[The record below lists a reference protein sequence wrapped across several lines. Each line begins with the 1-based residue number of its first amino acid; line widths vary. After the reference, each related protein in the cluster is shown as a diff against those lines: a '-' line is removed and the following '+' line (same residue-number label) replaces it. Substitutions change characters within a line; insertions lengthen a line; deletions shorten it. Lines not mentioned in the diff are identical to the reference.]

1 MPLFAKAEKPAVQLF
16 LISFLAL
23 YFELIVIRWL
33 SSEVRVFAYLK
44 NVPLIASFLGLGL
57 GCACA
62 RVKKDYFR
70 YFPYCMGIL
79 CLLVAFSGQLGITFL
94 PFPIAD
100 YLIVGDV
107 TGGFDYATLS
117 SKVLALGK
125 FLLVVV
131 AIFALNVGVFL
142 ALGQKMGQLLEKL
155 EPLPAYTIN
164 IAGSL
169 AGVLAFSVISFAG
182 WPPLAWFALG
192 FFLLA
197 AFLQKNKS
205 ASLAYL
211 VILVSIAIVPKQALW
226 SPYYRIDVTPMRADE
241 GNPSSPIVGHNL
253 NVNHDYHQRMMNLS
267 EGSVETRFT
276 AQAQA
281 LLQSDLSFRA
291 PGIGAG
297 GWRRIWKRRG

>member
-169 AGVLAFSVISFAG
+169 AAN
-182 WPPLAWFALG
+182 
-192 FFLLA
+192 A
-197 AFLQKNKS
+197 ASKS
-205 ASLAYL
+205 STSL
-211 VILVSIAIVPKQALW
+211 
-226 SPYYRIDVTPMRADE
+226 
-241 GNPSSPIVGHNL
+241 PIG
-253 NVNHDYHQRMMNLS
+253 R
-267 EGSVETRFT
+267 
-276 AQAQA
+276 
-281 LLQSDLSFRA
+281 
-291 PGIGAG
+291 
-297 GWRRIWKRRG
+297 